1 MRGVGE
7 KGYVYVARASRS
19 GLVKIGYSTN
29 PALRLRSLCSA
40 VGEPV
45 ELVAAAQGDRAQER
59 ALLER
64 VAQHS
69 ISVKGNREWHR
80 PHPDLDGIIAEF
92 PAEALTSVLVG
103 PSRPRK
109 NAPRRSREVV
119 AAENARLAI
128 EKAERRAAL
137 HGHGPERIES
147 CAACRKETAQMAAFR
162 NRRARKGDLESNTAR
177 AAVKA
182 HCAQAPALTGGA

>member
-64 VAQHS
+64 VARHS

-103 PSRPRK
+103 PSKPRK

-128 EKAERRAAL
+128 EKAERRATL
-137 HGHGPERIES
+137 HGHGPGRVES
-147 CAACRKETAQMAAFR
+147 CAACREEATRAAASKA
-162 NRRARKGDLESNTAR
+162 RRARPGDLEARTAR
-177 AAVKA
+177 TTVDA